1 MLDSSAEADLAKL
14 SSKAGGSSGLM
25 GSANMHFSLPRLL
38 YWLTTG
44 SLLIVNRNQFQAK
57 SLYTINNI
65 AQLTDLDGCD

>member
-1 MLDSSAEADLAKL
+1 MLDSSVVVDLAKL
-14 SSKAGGSSGLM
+14 SSKVEGSSGLM

-57 SLYTINNI
+57 HLYTMNNI
-65 AQLTDLDGCD
+65 VRLTDLDGSG